1 MDYLSSLPEA
11 LVSEILVY
19 LKSPRDVCRSSAIS
33 WGFKS
38 AADSDAVWDRYLP
51 SDYREIIS
59 RSVSPLDFSS
69 KKHLYFLLA
78 DSPLLIDGG
87 KLSFSLDKESRKK
100 CYMLGARGL
109 TIVWGDTPIYW
120 AWRSLPWGSLPQS
133 SFSTC
138 RFSEVAELVSVC
150 WLDIK
155 GKIETRLLSPKT
167 TYVAFLV
174 FKFVQANQGFESLP
188 AKASVRLVGDE
199 EEKSSTVYLKQPL
212 TPVTSEGLSGRFP
225 QERKDKWMEIQ
236 LGEFFNDQG
245 DDGEVVMQLM
255 EIERGNWKYGL
266 VVEGIEIRPKID
278 T

>member
-11 LVSEILVY
+11 LVSDILVY

-120 AWRSLPWGSLPQS
+120 AWRSLPWGSSPQS
-133 SFSTC
+133 